1 MNPGSDPLDPLEL
14 ALLIEA
20 AEDLADPEDKDTP
33 PGGEAADGAGQHD
46 EEF

>member
-20 AEDLADPEDKDTP
+20 AENLADLEEGDTP
-33 PGGEAADGAGQHD
+33 PGEVVEGDDDQGDVEQ
-46 EEF
+46 